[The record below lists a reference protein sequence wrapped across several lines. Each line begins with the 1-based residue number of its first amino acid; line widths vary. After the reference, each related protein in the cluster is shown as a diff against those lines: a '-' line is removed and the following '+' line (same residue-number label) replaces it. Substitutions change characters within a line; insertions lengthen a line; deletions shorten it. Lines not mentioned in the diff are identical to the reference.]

1 MTYLDLTREQA
12 RVLNIGLNKI
22 SGEWDQEKLASLIGE
37 LKPVKDLD
45 LTLTGFDAGELDKMM
60 RSLDA
65 RPKKEKAEKFDL
77 NVALEEARHHLARV
91 KAGEVWQLGE
101 HALICGDASDV
112 ETVGRLL
119 GGRKALMVFTD
130 PPY

>member
-1 MTYLDLTREQA
+1 M
-12 RVLNIGLNKI
+12 
-22 SGEWDQEKLASLIGE
+22 
-37 LKPVKDLD
+37 KDLD

-60 RSLDA
+60 KSLDA

-77 NVALEEARHHLARV
+77 NVALEEARHLARV

-101 HALICGDASDV
+101 HALICGDASDM
-112 ETVGRLL
+112 ETVERLL

-130 PPY
+130 PLNKRKGSRRASGFDMPTSARG